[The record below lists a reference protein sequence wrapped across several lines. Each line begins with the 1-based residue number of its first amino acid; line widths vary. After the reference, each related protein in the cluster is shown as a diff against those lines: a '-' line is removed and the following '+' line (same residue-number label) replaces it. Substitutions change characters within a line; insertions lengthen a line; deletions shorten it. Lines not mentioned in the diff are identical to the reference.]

1 MSLRCLLLLTLTSAS
16 ADDGLRRGLSF
27 HADFDQGYAAALSA
41 DAPACLVRAGKNL
54 VPAADGPD
62 VSRIADGRFGSAL
75 RFHRKGSVRP
85 EFAAARSLA
94 YSTLDWSATVSV
106 WLRTDPDRDLAP
118 GYCDPVQVVGDDTKK
133 GFIFLEWSKDHQ
145 PRHFR
150 FAVRPLYH
158 LWNPDAVGWEEIPDA
173 RRPMVRMERAP
184 FGRSRWTH
192 VVFTLERLNAH
203 DAPPKAHLYVDGRP
217 VGSILGHDLT
227 FGWDPSSPKLV
238 LGAAYVGDL
247 DDVAAWNRV
256 LAPAEV
262 AALHALPKGASS
274 LRP

>member
-1 MSLRCLLLLTLTSAS
+1 MSFVRLLLLTLSSAC
-16 ADDGLRRGLSF
+16 ADEGLRRGLSF
-27 HADFDQGYAAALSA
+27 HAGFDQGYDAALSA
-41 DAPACLVRAGKNL
+41 DAPACLVRSGKAL
-54 VPAADGPD
+54 VPATDGPD
-62 VSRIADGRFGSAL
+62 VSRIPDGRFGPAL

-85 EFAAARSLA
+85 EFAAAKSLA

-118 GYCDPVQVVGDDTKK
+118 GYCDPLQVTGDDTKN
-133 GFIFLEWSKDHQ
+133 GFIFLEWSKDHH

-158 LWNPDAVGWEEIPDA
+158 LWNPDAVGWEDIPEG
-173 RRPMVRMERAP
+173 RRPMVRLEQAP

-192 VVFTLERLNAH
+192 VVFTLDRLNAH

-227 FGWDPSSPKLV
+227 FGWDPSSPKIV

-247 DDVAAWNRV
+247 DDVAAWRRA
-256 LAPAEV
+256 LTPAEV
-262 AALHALPKGASS
+262 AALHALPNGVSS